1 MVGKSIARTYI
12 LLAKEN
18 NKQMSLLFPF
28 PFYSEQQVLLFHQP
42 SFIHHVDER
51 FLQTEGGGQEGKM
64 HFFFC
69 CFFERG
75 GGAAG
80 GSGRAV
86 GFADIPVRL

>member
-12 LLAKEN
+12 AGQRKMISKCLCC
-18 NKQMSLLFPF
+18 FPF
-28 PFYSEQQVLLFHQP
+28 RSTPNSYCCSIIK
-42 SFIHHVDER
+42 IHHN
-51 FLQTEGGGQEGKM
+51 LQTEGGGQDGKM
-64 HFFFC
+64 HFFFLI
-69 CFFERG
+69 FSRG